1 MISLRGFLATQSSN
15 KADELKA
22 SPPSENNRS
31 LPAAWSP
38 STLMKGLFCCL
49 KFGRTV
55 LHQCSEWVFQGLMH
69 DKKKICFN
77 NSTLSSFSHLVW
89 DLGDWLCGIRGLML
103 RIWLTLTHREIPPAF
118 TGLCPVYCIKLC
130 PLVCV
135 SPMLNMSAACE
146 LMGKPCLWWLSAAGG
161 GNVVMLERPWCASVW
176 TAALGL
182 YTDPNKP
189 KCSCCISLL
198 GAVDTSTSQ
207 TTSHLKCIIRG
218 PEHNQNTP
226 HTEKAVQIQ
235 RLRFFFSPIQRENV
249 SQRLCL

>member
-1 MISLRGFLATQSSN
+1 MLSNCWTVFTVCYLSSWFHWEGFLRHKVPTR
-15 KADELKA
+15 ADELKA

-38 STLMKGLFCCL
+38 STLLKGLFCCL
-49 KFGRTV
+49 KYGRTV

-146 LMGKPCLWWLSAAGG
+146 LMGKPCLWKSSSDTKAEIFFFAHPGRECESAA
-161 GNVVMLERPWCASVW
+161 VLIVHA
-176 TAALGL
+176 
-182 YTDPNKP
+182 K
-189 KCSCCISLL
+189 
-198 GAVDTSTSQ
+198 
-207 TTSHLKCIIRG
+207 
-218 PEHNQNTP
+218 
-226 HTEKAVQIQ
+226 
-235 RLRFFFSPIQRENV
+235 
-249 SQRLCL
+249 

>member
-1 MISLRGFLATQSSN
+1 MLSNCWTVFTVCYLSSWFHWEGFLRHKVPTR
-15 KADELKA
+15 ADELKA

-38 STLMKGLFCCL
+38 STLLKGLFCCL
-49 KFGRTV
+49 KYGRTV
-55 LHQCSEWVFQGLMH
+55 LHQCSEWVLQVLMH

-146 LMGKPCLWWLSAAGG
+146 LMGKPCLWKSSSDTKAEIFFFAHPGRECESAA
-161 GNVVMLERPWCASVW
+161 VLIVHA
-176 TAALGL
+176 
-182 YTDPNKP
+182 K
-189 KCSCCISLL
+189 
-198 GAVDTSTSQ
+198 
-207 TTSHLKCIIRG
+207 
-218 PEHNQNTP
+218 
-226 HTEKAVQIQ
+226 
-235 RLRFFFSPIQRENV
+235 
-249 SQRLCL
+249 

>member
-1 MISLRGFLATQSSN
+1 M
-15 KADELKA
+15 
-22 SPPSENNRS
+22 
-31 LPAAWSP
+31 
-38 STLMKGLFCCL
+38 
-49 KFGRTV
+49 

-135 SPMLNMSAACE
+135 SPMLNTSAACE

-189 KCSCCISLL
+189 EMFVLYIPLRGSRYQHVSNDISFEMHHSRP
-198 GAVDTSTSQ
+198 GAQ
-207 TTSHLKCIIRG
+207 
-218 PEHNQNTP
+218 PEHTIYRKSSSD
-226 HTEKAVQIQ
+226 TKAEI
-235 RLRFFFSPIQRENV
+235 FFFAHPERECESAAV
-249 SQRLCL
+249 LIVQAK